1 MTSYGMPYLLEDKT
15 GKLTGSQFVDIN
27 DRLRLTLRCTAREST
42 HATYIIYSASG
53 SDSGK
58 PLVALDFGPNNSL
71 GAIAFGSGPQ
81 IPMNSFLESS
91 PIGSAKSR
99 KFTGSDG
106 QQYRWSWR
114 TTQNEEWTCTNAS
127 NHHVASYSL
136 KVPGEPEYD
145 HSSGCVLTIEEA
157 YPHLAAEM
165 LASLMIMRHIVAHN
179 L

>member
-15 GKLTGSQFVDIN
+15 GRLTGSHFVDIN

-42 HATYIIYSASG
+42 HTTYKIYNAATGTDPVVILNFG
-53 SDSGK
+53 S
-58 PLVALDFGPNNSL
+58 NNSL
-71 GAIAFGSGPQ
+71 GTITFGSGPQ
-81 IPMNSFLESS
+81 VSMNSFLEH
-91 PIGSAKSR
+91 SANESARSR
-99 KFTGSDG
+99 KFIGSDG
-106 QQYRWSWR
+106 QQYRWGWR
-114 TTQNEEWTCTNAS
+114 TTQSEEWTCTNTS
-127 NHHVASYSL
+127 NQQVASYSL

-165 LASLMIMRHIVAHN
+165 LASLTIMRHIVAHN